1 MFESLLVKLA
11 EAFQRSSI
19 PYMVIGGQAV
29 LQYGEPRLTRDI
41 DITLGVAIDRTSD
54 ILSLVQQIGLHAAVN
69 DVVGFVKNTNVLPVS
84 EGTTGIRVDLLFSFT
99 PYEREAI
106 GRATPIRVGNFPVQY
121 ATVEDTIIHKIV
133 AGRARD
139 LDDVK
144 GIVARH
150 PDHDVLYIEKWLQS
164 LGNTL
169 AIDLIT
175 RYKTIPS

>member
-41 DITLGVAIDRTSD
+41 DITLGVDIDRASD
-54 ILSLVQQIGLHAAVN
+54 ILLLIQQIGLRAAVD
-69 DVVGFVKNTNVLPVS
+69 DVVGFVKKTNVLPVS

-106 GRATPIRVGNFPVQY
+106 KRAMPIRVGNSLIQY
-121 ATVEDTIIHKIV
+121 ATVEDVIIHKIV
-133 AGRARD
+133 AGRPRD
-139 LDDVK
+139 IDDVK
-144 GIVARH
+144 GMVARH
-150 PDHDVLYIEKWLQS
+150 PNYDVVYIERWLHA
-164 LGNTL
+164 LGEALT
-169 AIDLIT
+169 IDLIS
-175 RYKTIPS
+175 RFKTIS